1 MINQLMFLTCCAF
14 MVILAFFMDQYVFIM
29 QCAFIVIISAGSF
42 YAYKSHMH
50 FINNV
55 LKISKSRP
63 RRADPFTD
71 D

>member
-1 MINQLMFLTCCAF
+1 MDQFMTLTLCAF
-14 MVILAFFMDQYVFIM
+14 MAILAFFMDQYVILM
-29 QCAFIVIISAGSF
+29 QCAFIVITAAGCF

-63 RRADPFTD
+63 RRSDPFTD